1 MRGNLVRRVRVMDDR
16 DQFTIETIG
25 VPRFS
30 VENGRELTVSGP
42 LRRTMLIYV
51 GLAPG
56 MVVARR
62 KLEAMFW
69 PDAEPDKANGSL
81 RSTLSTLR
89 KELGVYADILTADRT
104 DVRLDRARVRIDR
117 LHAVHQV
124 RRRLAEGHRFLDG
137 TDLQSEEIE
146 EWIRQERQ
154 VLAAWVA
161 TEPEAKLPAKV
172 ALSAKAVDEA
182 PAMPVLLLNAEDGLG
197 ASALE
202 VFMAES
208 ITAQLSQ
215 TAKVHARTD
224 VRWVTGQAAPMVL
237 AEGARCAVRVSRQN
251 GSFVALARL
260 TEEPS
265 GKVHWYRQMRFDAGD
280 ADAAVDAAASLAL
293 EATEAFASCTGKASA
308 TERANAMAAT
318 ALKHVFSFD
327 PERLKTGER
336 LLAASNA
343 LEPFAP
349 RPALQALALAFLA
362 LEQDGTVTDDLKET
376 AGRLMDDSLGLD
388 SGNALAL
395 SFLADVHDL
404 VFRDAQTALAYARCA
419 LRGDPGLG
427 YAYASLGALELRRG
441 KAQDAL
447 VAARRAERQL
457 ANSSLEVFALMRLC
471 VASMMAGKFD
481 TAMQAAERAANLAP
495 TSCPPLRHLYAL
507 RLHAG
512 DRPGAR
518 EALTALKRLEPE
530 FSMARI
536 REDPEFPASTLR
548 SLGFHKIRDIE
559 I

>member
-1 MRGNLVRRVRVMDDR
+1 
-16 DQFTIETIG
+16 
-25 VPRFS
+25 
-30 VENGRELTVSGP
+30 
-42 LRRTMLIYV
+42 MLIYV

-69 PDAEPDKANGSL
+69 PDAEPEKANGSL

-89 KELGVYADILTADRT
+89 RELGDYADILTADRT
-104 DVRLDRARVRIDR
+104 DVRLDRSRVRIDR

-124 RRRLAEGHRFLDG
+124 SRRLAEGHRFLDG

-161 TEPEAKLPAKV
+161 TEPEAELPAKV
-172 ALSAKAVDEA
+172 ALPTNAVDEA

-202 VFMAES
+202 VFMAEA

-293 EATEAFASCTGKASA
+293 EATEAFASCTGKASV

-419 LRGDPGLG
+419 LRGDPGARLRLCQPRG
-427 YAYASLGALELRRG
+427 PGAQARQGPGRAGRGTSGRAAAGEFVAGGLCTDAALRGEHDGGRVRHGDAGRRARG
-441 KAQDAL
+441 KPRPDLLPAPPAPL
-447 VAARRAERQL
+447 CAAPPRRRPARGTRGADGAE
-457 ANSSLEVFALMRLC
+457 
-471 VASMMAGKFD
+471 
-481 TAMQAAERAANLAP
+481 AA
-495 TSCPPLRHLYAL
+495 
-507 RLHAG
+507 
-512 DRPGAR
+512 
-518 EALTALKRLEPE
+518 
-530 FSMARI
+530 
-536 REDPEFPASTLR
+536 
-548 SLGFHKIRDIE
+548 
-559 I
+559 